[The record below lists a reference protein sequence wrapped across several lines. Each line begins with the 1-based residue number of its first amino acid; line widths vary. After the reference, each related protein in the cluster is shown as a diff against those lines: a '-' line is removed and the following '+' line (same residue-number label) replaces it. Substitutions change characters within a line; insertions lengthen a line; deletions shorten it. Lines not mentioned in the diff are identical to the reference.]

1 MLVVAHITKN
11 LLSISKLK
19 NDSPMD
25 ILFSDSFFS
34 IQNRA
39 TKEPLAKGKRENGL
53 YVLEH
58 ASKAATL
65 KSRRLKASFELWNN

>member
-1 MLVVAHITKN
+1 
-11 LLSISKLK
+11 
-19 NDSPMD
+19 MD